1 MVPSLTASGYLV
13 SWKWRRAWLF
23 PPEPSKYLRPHSTFP
38 SVRFIQI
45 FSWRSHT
52 SHRQPL
58 QCRET
63 KVLMKECYINWWGEK
78 INYISF
84 LKCIH
89 FLQLHVGLFYAKKK
103 EKELKSAVLHI
114 VFQQSHTWQAQ
125 YQWRNTPFCT
135 TLPHQNTTRIIANVF
150 LWHENISVLFKYSIF
165 VKGQHVSP
173 WRDFDSI
180 VQLFQIS
187 SMLRLQPHLSIPLLY
202 LQGVRHRVSS
212 QDAYHGLG
220 HLQRETNKYKL
231 EHYI

>member
-1 MVPSLTASGYLV
+1 MILFSFVNWPAPSGVMVPSLTASGYLV

-63 KVLMKECYINWWGEK
+63 KVLMKECYINWWGEN

-89 FLQLHVGLFYAKKK
+89 FLQLHVGLFYAKKRK
-103 EKELKSAVLHI
+103 RTKVSSFAYRFSTVSYVTSTIPMAEHTILH
-114 VFQQSHTWQAQ
+114 
-125 YQWRNTPFCT
+125 NTPPPEYNTHYCKCLFT
-135 TLPHQNTTRIIANVF
+135 T
-150 LWHENISVLFKYSIF
+150 WKY
-165 VKGQHVSP
+165 
-173 WRDFDSI
+173 
-180 VQLFQIS
+180 
-187 SMLRLQPHLSIPLLY
+187 LRFI
-202 LQGVRHRVSS
+202 
-212 QDAYHGLG
+212 
-220 HLQRETNKYKL
+220 
-231 EHYI
+231 